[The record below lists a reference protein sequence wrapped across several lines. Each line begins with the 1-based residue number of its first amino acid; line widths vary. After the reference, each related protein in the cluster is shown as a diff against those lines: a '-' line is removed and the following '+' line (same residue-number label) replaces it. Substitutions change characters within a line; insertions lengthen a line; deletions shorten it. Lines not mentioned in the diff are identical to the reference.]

1 VSIRLF
7 RLREWLRCS
16 CGQPLTGPLCP
27 VCDAPRHDL
36 ALEAAL
42 RHLTE
47 GGQP

>member
-1 VSIRLF
+1 MSTW
-7 RLREWLRCS
+7 LRPWQRCS
-16 CGQPLTGPLCP
+16 CGIPVAGATCP
-27 VCDAPRHDL
+27 VCDSPRHDL